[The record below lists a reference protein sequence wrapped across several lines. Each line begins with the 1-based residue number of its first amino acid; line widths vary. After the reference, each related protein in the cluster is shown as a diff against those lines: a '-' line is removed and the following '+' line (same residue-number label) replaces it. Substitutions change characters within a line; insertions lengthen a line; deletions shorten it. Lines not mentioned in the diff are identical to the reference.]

1 MPGLRS
7 LATAIIASSLLAQ
20 QAGAMRQTAI
30 HSAVAHNLQES
41 GAGAPLGKLNVPEQL
56 MEGHC
61 TTMVSPTYPQGDGAS
76 RRPSTVVVRV
86 VIWKSGS
93 VYPMRVVSGDTSLE
107 AQAMDAVR
115 LWHYKPFLRDG
126 EPMDELRCGSSAS
139 VRMICWPWRAGMRAF
154 QFCLRLI
161 ANACAMSSIC
171 RR

>member
-7 LATAIIASSLLAQ
+7 LATAIIALSLLSQ
-20 QAGAMRQTAI
+20 QASAMRLTAI
-30 HSAVAHNLQES
+30 HSIGAHYLQES

-61 TTMVSPTYPQGDGAS
+61 ITMVSPTYPQGDGVS
-76 RRPSTVVVRV
+76 RQPSTVVVRV

-126 EPMDELRCGSSAS
+126 EPMDVSTDIRVDFDPQKPGG
-139 VRMICWPWRAGMRAF
+139 VVTHPHH
-154 QFCLRLI
+154 
-161 ANACAMSSIC
+161 
-171 RR
+171 

>member
-1 MPGLRS
+1 
-7 LATAIIASSLLAQ
+7 
-20 QAGAMRQTAI
+20 MRLTAI
-30 HSAVAHNLQES
+30 HSIGVHYLQES

-61 TTMVSPTYPQGDGAS
+61 ITMVSPAYPQGDGAS

-107 AQAMDAVR
+107 AQAMDVVR

-126 EPMDELRCGSSAS
+126 EPMDVTTDIRVDFDPQKPGG
-139 VRMICWPWRAGMRAF
+139 VVTHPHR
-154 QFCLRLI
+154 
-161 ANACAMSSIC
+161 
-171 RR
+171 